1 MIFFLAKENKVG
13 KEVVSMVCWMK
24 EEQTKVVSQV
34 WRWTEEVGLVWC
46 EERERRERKL
56 KTKNEWQQK

>member
-1 MIFFLAKENKVG
+1 LEKQNKVVS
-13 KEVVSMVCWMK
+13 VVRWMK

-56 KTKNEWQQK
+56 